1 MKYHVISAK
10 RLGRKDSLYE
20 YLFFPVNDY
29 SESDAIA
36 QFQPVEKLTN
46 KYNHI
51 VPYTAY
57 EYDGDTY
64 HHIIYSGIAD
74 ESEIND

>member
-10 RLGRKDSLYE
+10 RLGWPDMYD
-20 YLFFPVNDY
+20 YLFFPVSEF

-36 QFQPVEKLTN
+36 QFQHVEKTTN
-46 KYNHI
+46 KNNHI

-57 EYDGDTY
+57 EYDGNTY
-64 HHIIYSGIAD
+64 HHIIYSGIVD

>member
-10 RLGRKDSLYE
+10 RLGRPDMYD
-20 YLFFPVNDY
+20 YHFFSVNQY

-36 QFQPVEKLTN
+36 QFQPVEKYTN

-57 EYDGDTY
+57 EYEGNTY
-64 HHIIYSGIAD
+64 HHIIYSGIVD